1 MKDIRNGACC
11 HPSLFIIP
19 QVILHV
25 IPLNINDA
33 LQMAP
38 QVEVGRSEIR

>member
-1 MKDIRNGACC
+1 MKDIRNGAYC

-25 IPLNINDA
+25 TSLDINDA
-33 LQMAP
+33 FQMAP